1 MRPVLDYRHASGVRV
16 SVRVADGVIIDAPWE
31 QKHDR
36 QREEGETA
44 DGRFHRSCKKDSLA
58 GCELRATGAQNE
70 PEDDRRIDSSQCDTA
85 PSAACCLPTLT
96 G

>member
-1 MRPVLDYRHASGVRV
+1 MRPVLDDRHASGVRV
-16 SVRVADGVIIDAPWE
+16 SVRVADGVIIDAPRE

-44 DGRFHRSCKKDSLA
+44 DGRFHGSYKMDSPA
-58 GCELRATGAQNE
+58 GCELRVRGAQIE
-70 PEDDRRIDSSQCDTA
+70 PEDGWRIDTSSYDTA